1 MKGSPGTSMCRGV
14 EKVRRRDP
22 KKKGTK
28 ENRRAIRTY
37 TEVAHFPTPREGQ
50 LRSRAPDL
58 VLQSS

>member
-1 MKGSPGTSMCRGV
+1 MCRGV